1 MFFNHFTG
9 DFLQKKLN
17 RICFLSDVIFD
28 DRNYWGVF
36 MGKLKKVSFI
46 LMFQTLCSLC
56 FAKQLCFQIVQ
67 HDDAAKGVT
76 EQSYIIEDEV
86 LNRFFDYGFIVT
98 NSDSTVSSSQSQDDS
113 LFTKGIKDAFNGY
126 SDIFIQIKLF
136 YERTEQNTS
145 ENSEL
150 KNIDFLVANAKT
162 GTKIAEN
169 SLKNIKLEHKK
180 DDLKKISSN
189 LTAEINKVLN
199 NK

>member
-1 MFFNHFTG
+1 M
-9 DFLQKKLN
+9 QKKLN

-86 LNRFFDYGFIVT
+86 LNKFFDYGFIVT
-98 NSDSTVSSSQSQDDS
+98 NSDATVSSSQSQDDS